1 MADLP
6 TSFIRRSSGALVAAV
21 LALVAAAQRPA
32 HYGPPTA
39 ELDHARE
46 LFGQAKYGAAQ
57 YELDRLAERVADH
70 YDPQRIEAEYLA
82 AICAVRLFN
91 EDAVFR
97 MLAFMRDHPEDQHV
111 PTVRY
116 ELFRHYFS
124 MKRWDDCLVWA
135 ELVNADEL
143 SGKDQEEY
151 HFKKGYA
158 LFQEERIEE
167 AMTEMGRVKDGNGPY
182 AVPAT
187 YYTAHMDYG
196 RGRYAT
202 ALAGFEKIK
211 GDPSFGRIVPFYI
224 AEIQFREG
232 HYEEV
237 IAYVEPLLA
246 DPSGTRRIGE
256 LNRLVGQSHYQ
267 LQHYEEAAPFLEKA
281 VQRSAGIGREERY
294 MLGYTYYRSGD
305 WQKALTQLSLVTN
318 EVDSL
323 AQLAVYHMADCYLH
337 LNEKNYARNAFK
349 RAYELG
355 QDPKVTEDAL
365 FNYAK
370 LAYEL
375 SFDPY
380 NEAIT
385 ALRDYLRKYPNTPRR
400 NEAYGFL
407 VNVFLKTRNY
417 AAALSALDEI
427 KDKDLRLKEVYQ
439 QLAFNR
445 GVELYDGNK
454 FDQAAD
460 AFQAGL
466 KYPVDR
472 DMNARCHFWM
482 GESYYHQGDLD
493 HALRKYDDLR
503 NTPGAYATT
512 LYEEAGYSM
521 GYAYFKQKVYDE
533 ALTAFRR
540 FQGVGGVDPKQ
551 RSDAMMR
558 IADCY
563 YLAKDEEQAIR
574 WYDEAIRAGSAD
586 GDYALFQKGV
596 CYGLERRFP
605 EKIAVLKD
613 LLAKRPNS
621 RFAADAKFQLGETYI
636 NLDDDA
642 NAMRYYTEVVQDHP
656 NSPNVRQSMLQVALV
671 HKRQGDPEKALQDF
685 KAIVAKYPTMDGA
698 RDALAGIESIYVE
711 QGRVGEYETYLRS
724 LDFVDPANLDLDE
737 KYYRSAEALYF
748 DDKCEQ
754 AIGAF
759 GDYLS
764 KYPNGAY
771 ALNALFYRGDCEYRA
786 KRYDRALPDLE
797 AVIER
802 NGQQFLGSALFGA
815 SDILF
820 KDGRWE
826 GALAHFARLEQV
838 TDLPQNVLAAKVGQM
853 RCLRELG
860 RMDEAA
866 EAAQKVVTDK
876 DASADLQ
883 AEAGLL
889 IARAALDH
897 DSLEDAYARF
907 KVVDN
912 ASTNAIGAEA
922 RFNMAYVRFLQERY
936 RDAEKEVFGL
946 VQAYPAYDHWKARSF
961 ILLGDVYVRLDDRFQ
976 AKATLQ
982 SVVDHCTEPD
992 LVQQARSRLDT
1003 ILASEVQQTAPPQQE
1018 EITVPLPDG
1027 QRNDNGNDR

>member
-1 MADLP
+1 MVDLP
-6 TSFIRRSSGALVAAV
+6 ATLPRRLFCALCPVMFGLGAM
-21 LALVAAAQRPA
+21 AQRPA
-32 HYGPPTA
+32 HYELPTA
-39 ELDHARE
+39 ALDHARE
-46 LFGQAKYGAAQ
+46 LFDLAKYGAAQ
-57 YELDRLAERVADH
+57 YELDRIAEHTRDPYDAQRV
-70 YDPQRIEAEYLA
+70 EAEYLA

-91 EDAVFR
+91 EDAVLR

-111 PTVRY
+111 GTVRY
-116 ELFRHYFS
+116 ELFRHFFAL
-124 MKRWDDCLVWA
+124 KQWDDCLAWA
-135 ELVNADEL
+135 GQVNADEL
-143 SGKDQEEY
+143 SAKDQEEF
-151 HFKKGYA
+151 HFKQGYA
-158 LFQEERIEE
+158 LFQEDRTDE
-167 AMTEMGRVKDGNGPY
+167 AMTEMGRVKDGTGPY

-187 YYTAHMDYG
+187 YYTAHMDYS
-196 RGRYAT
+196 RGRYAS
-202 ALAGFEKIK
+202 ALKGFEKIK
-211 GDPSFGRIVPFYI
+211 DDPSFGRIVPFYI
-224 AEIQFREG
+224 AEIKFREG
-232 HYEEV
+232 QYADV
-237 IAYVEPLLA
+237 VAYVEPLLA

-256 LNRLVGQSHYQ
+256 LNRLVGGSHYQ
-267 LQHYEEAAPFLEKA
+267 LGQYAAATPYLEKA
-281 VQRSAGIGREERY
+281 AQRSTGIGREERY
-294 MLGYTYYRSGD
+294 MLGYAYYKSGE

-318 EVDSL
+318 AEDSL

-355 QDPKVTEDAL
+355 QDPTVKEDAL

-385 ALRDYLRKYPNTPRR
+385 ALRDYLKKYPNTPRR
-400 NEAYGFL
+400 NEAYAFL
-407 VNVFLKTRNY
+407 VDVFLKTHNY

-427 KDKDLRLKEVYQ
+427 QNKDLPLKEVYQ
-439 QLAFNR
+439 QLAYNR
-445 GVELYDGNK
+445 GVELYDGGK
-454 FDQAAD
+454 YDQAVQ
-460 AFQAGL
+460 AFQQGL

-482 GESYYHQGDLD
+482 GESFYHQGDYD
-493 HALRKYDDLR
+493 QALRKYDDLR
-503 NTPGAYATT
+503 NTPGAYATS

-521 GYAYFKQKVYDE
+521 GYAYFKQRTYDE

-540 FQGVGGVDPKQ
+540 FNGASGVDRKQ
-551 RSDAMMR
+551 RADAMLR

-574 WYDEAIRAGSAD
+574 WYDEAIRAGSTD

-596 CYGLERRFP
+596 CLGLERKFP

-613 LLAKRPNS
+613 LLAERPNS

-636 NLDDDA
+636 NLEDDA
-642 NAMRYYTEVVQDHP
+642 NAMHYYTQVVQEHP
-656 NSPNVRQSMLQVALV
+656 NSPNVRQSMLQVALI
-671 HKRQGDPEKALQDF
+671 HKRQGNADQALQEF

-711 QGRVGEYETYLRS
+711 QGRVGEYESYLRS
-724 LDFVDPANLDLDE
+724 LDFVDPASLDLDE

-748 DDKCEQ
+748 DGKCDQ

-771 ALNALFYRGDCEYRA
+771 ALNALYYRGDCEYRA
-786 KRYDRALPDLE
+786 QQYEQALPDLE
-797 AVIER
+797 AVIQR
-802 NGQQFLGSALFGA
+802 NGQQFLESALFGA

-820 KDGRWE
+820 KDKRWE
-826 GALAHFARLEQV
+826 GALDHFVQLGQV
-838 TDLPQNVLAAKVGQM
+838 ANLPQNVLAAKAGRM

-860 RMDEAA
+860 RNE
-866 EAAQKVVTDK
+866 EAAQAAQEVMTDGG
-876 DASADLQ
+876 ANADLK

-889 IARAALDH
+889 IAQDALDH
-897 DSLEDAYARF
+897 NELDDAYARF
-907 KVVDN
+907 KGV
-912 ASTNAIGAEA
+912 ATSSTNARGAEA
-922 RFNMAYVRFLQERY
+922 RFNMAYVRFLQEKY

-946 VQAYPAYDHWKARSF
+946 VQDFPAYDHWKARAF

-982 SVVDHCTEPD
+982 SVVDHCSEPD
-992 LVQQARSRLDT
+992 LVAQARARLDT
-1003 ILASEVQQTAPPQQE
+1003 ITASEVQQTAPPEQE

-1027 QRNDNGNDR
+1027 QQGGNGSDE